1 MNTFLKLFP
10 KCNCATKTLLYREM
24 DEVVIDKLHQGAAAI
39 YHYFQKTKSFSVC
52 HADHLRWTN
61 TMESQPKSEYGT
73 SENFNSTILH
83 DEATKETHWA
93 AMPVFIAVFLTVLV
107 LLTTTGNLVICRL
120 FWVCRRMRIPSFY
133 FVVSMSFSDFLM
145 GVLVI
150 PVSLAYHMTFQTT
163 GNKYDC
169 L

>member
-1 MNTFLKLFP
+1 MLRNIYVILVDTFLKLFP
-10 KCNCATKTLLYREM
+10 NIMPQQKLYLRGRWRRSCGGGRK
-24 DEVVIDKLHQGAAAI
+24 I
-39 YHYFQKTKSFSVC
+39 FSVS

-61 TMESQPKSEYGT
+61 TMERQPKSENGT
-73 SENFNSTILH
+73 KENFNSTIF
-83 DEATKETHWA
+83 DGEATKETHWA
-93 AMPVFIAVFLTVLV
+93 TMPVFIAVFLIVLV
-107 LLTTTGNLVICRL
+107 LMTTTGNLVVCRL

-150 PVSLAYHMTFQTT
+150 PMGLAYHMTFQTT
-163 GNKYDC
+163 GNKYDR